1 FSAGRRGN
9 ISPIGP
15 PLRNSARSM
24 KILDCCFLD
33 VVGPLPISTNFSHPF
48 KYIISCMDCCSGYCW
63 FWPTPDI
70 SSRTISGILETRLVD
85 QVGVPRVFVV
95 DNARYFSGVFF
106 KGWVASIGATLRFI
120 PVASPHRNAL
130 LERQHSGLK
139 KSLKAL
145 CAKNPET
152 WPSYVTKAQRRVN
165 TRTTYGYSP
174 QELFYGFDSMTP
186 FNRRFEDVNDSIDE
200 DSVRSE
206 ARRRVR
212 ERQKM
217 IDSTLNMMEKLRAD
231 AISRVDP
238 ATYSRQVSRRRTFNV
253 GDSVMKW
260 VRNADP
266 MTPSWKGPLQVQQAL
281 GDSTY
286 ILSD

>member
-1 FSAGRRGN
+1 
-9 ISPIGP
+9 
-15 PLRNSARSM
+15 M

-33 VVGPLPISTNFSHPF
+33 VAGALPISTSFSHPF
-48 KYIISCMDCCSGYCW
+48 KYIISCMDCCGGYCW

-85 QVGVPRVFVV
+85 QVGVPRAFVV

-106 KGWVASIGATLRFI
+106 ESWIASFGDTLRFI
-120 PVASPHRNAL
+120 PVASPHRNASH
-130 LERQHSGLK
+130 ERRLWSDSDRLK

-152 WPSYVTKAQRRVN
+152 WPSYVTKAQRRVK
-165 TRTTYGYSP
+165 TPTTYGYSP
-174 QELFYGFDSMTP
+174 QELFYGFYSTTP
-186 FNRRFEDVNDSIDE
+186 FNRRFEDVNDAIDE

-217 IDSTLNMMEKLRAD
+217 IDSTLNMMEKLRALVLIQQHILGKYHDD
-231 AISRVDP
+231 A
-238 ATYSRQVSRRRTFNV
+238 
-253 GDSVMKW
+253 
-260 VRNADP
+260 
-266 MTPSWKGPLQVQQAL
+266 L
-281 GDSTY
+281 
-286 ILSD
+286 